1 MCHGVLLRYYTVTR
15 ERGEIMKRVLGLFK
29 RELQLH
35 YRWLLALSAL
45 TIGVTIG
52 IPFLVKR
59 YIDSTIHVSNVVF
72 IMAAIV
78 SILSFM
84 IVCLQFFTNLRSEL
98 NRVDIWLH
106 TQAPFYEL
114 ILAKVFFSVITSI
127 ILTFLMS
134 VEMLVAASTEVSIT
148 FFQQIKFLLV
158 MIFLSIS
165 LIFSFLPITLLL
177 FTCYVKLKKWIGRF
191 SYMAIVILF
200 FGIIFLFD
208 KIISSSLYRDFFLD
222 GIKTN
227 KWIDTAIEP
236 IGKVFDVSFLSGD
249 YYLREDLLSI
259 VLTVILIIFGV
270 KWCEK
275 VVKE

>member
-1 MCHGVLLRYYTVTR
+1 MTR

-29 RELQLH
+29 RELRLH
-35 YRWLLALSAL
+35 YRWLLALNVL

-114 ILAKVFFSVITSI
+114 ILAKVLFSVLTSI

-148 FFQQIKFLLV
+148 FFQQVKFLLV
-158 MIFLSIS
+158 MLFLSIS
-165 LIFSFLPITLLL
+165 MIFSFLPITLLL

-191 SYMAIVILF
+191 SYVAIVILF
-200 FGIIFLFD
+200 LGFSFLFD
-208 KIISSSLYRDFFLD
+208 KMISSSLYKEFFLD
-222 GIKTN
+222 GIKIN
-227 KWIDTAIEP
+227 QWINTTVEP
-236 IGKVFDVSFLSGD
+236 IGKVFDVSFISGEF
-249 YYLREDLLSI
+249 YLREDLLSI
-259 VLTVILIIFGV
+259 ALTVILIIFSIN
-270 KWCEK
+270 WCER